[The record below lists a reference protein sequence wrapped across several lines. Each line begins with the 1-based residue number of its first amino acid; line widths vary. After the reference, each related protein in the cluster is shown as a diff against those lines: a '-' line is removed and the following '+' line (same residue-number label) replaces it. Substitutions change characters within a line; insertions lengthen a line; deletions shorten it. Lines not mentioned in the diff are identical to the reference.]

1 MNYFHPGCQ
10 VQQYPTLVNPCI
22 WVLYDL
28 LTHTSWLSPSPK
40 TSLLKDAASFAGTR
54 LSFTT
59 IMYPMFPI
67 AINQIISLPMT
78 DEKMKSNSLLFKMA
92 KAAPLRHQV
101 QAKPRRP
108 SRLANWV
115 FPWSATFQSPTGPHP
130 NPLANESQNAFSC
143 LCKGRGAVH

>member
-40 TSLLKDAASFAGTR
+40 TSLFKDAASFAGTR

-59 IMYPMFPI
+59 IVSYVSYSHQLNHISTYDRWKNEVELFSTLQDGQSS
-67 AINQIISLPMT
+67 AIT
-78 DEKMKSNSLLFKMA
+78 
-92 KAAPLRHQV
+92 APSTS
-101 QAKPRRP
+101 QASSSKQACKLSIPVIC
-108 SRLANWV
+108 S
-115 FPWSATFQSPTGPHP
+115 FQSPTGPHP